1 MPAETNL
8 LDQLVQQLNS
18 TSAIKIATDMS
29 HVDRL
34 KVAIGGVPKSGK
46 SYLIAKTARK
56 PLLHYD
62 FDDRSESIAGAK
74 DTIIKTLV
82 DKTDDQPVAWG
93 ILESDI
99 GTMEYQKEQ
108 CVREKKDFPFKS
120 IALDSLTFLRK
131 YAEHQF
137 LKDNSSATRTKFKIG
152 TVNYMIPKD
161 WDAVTGV
168 QKMLETM
175 LSRIFALGVDTY
187 MTFHTRQEKDNLR
200 STKTETVYKDSLT
213 IDPPNLSMLLPKFN
227 DTWRCFV
234 DTDGQ
239 YKVQIHP
246 DYQFNA
252 ATVLKNVSDVEEADI
267 QKMLE
272 KHNKQV

>member
-18 TSAIKIATDMS
+18 TSMTKLSTDMS

-34 KVAIGGVPKSGK
+34 KVAICGEPKVGK
-46 SYLIAKTARK
+46 SYLIAKTCRK
-56 PLLHYD
+56 PALIYD
-62 FDDRSESIAGAK
+62 CDDRRESIAGIK
-74 DTIIKTLV
+74 DVVIKTIV
-82 DKTDDQPVAWG
+82 DKDDTDPKAWM
-93 ILESDI
+93 ILESDL
-99 GTMEYQKEQ
+99 GTLEYTLEQ
-108 CVREKKDFPFKS
+108 CLRDKKEFPFKT
-120 IALDSLTFLRK
+120 IALDSITFLRK

-137 LKDNSSATRTKFKIG
+137 LKDSSGTTRNKFKIG
-152 TVNYMIPKD
+152 ATTYLIPKD

-168 QKMLETM
+168 QKMLENT
-175 LSRIFALGVDTY
+175 LSRLFALGVDVY
-187 MTFHTRQEKDNLR
+187 ATFHTRQEKDQLR
-200 STKTETVYKDSLT
+200 STKENTVYKDSLT
-213 IDPPNLSMLLPKFN
+213 IDPPNLKMLLPKFN
-227 DTWRCFV
+227 DQWRCFV

-239 YKVQIHP
+239 YKVQMHP

-272 KHNKQV
+272 KHNAK